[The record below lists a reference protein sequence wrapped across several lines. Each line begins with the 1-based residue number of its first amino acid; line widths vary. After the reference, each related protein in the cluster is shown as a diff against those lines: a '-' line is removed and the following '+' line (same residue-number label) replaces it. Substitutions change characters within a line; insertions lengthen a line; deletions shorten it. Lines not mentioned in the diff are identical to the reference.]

1 MTAQLLTARLVTER
15 LVLDAPGETDVLDV
29 LEACLDAETQAWV
42 PLPQPYTRESAEFFV
57 RSYCPHGLASHRY
70 TVWAIHPRNG
80 GRLIGALEVRSDDRP
95 GSASLGCWSAPWA
108 RGQGYLREALRAVA
122 AFALD
127 PARGGFEQLN
137 WECVPENAASR
148 RLAEA
153 AGFDFA
159 GGIRTIVELH
169 GRMREA
175 RVGTLR
181 RDDVL
186 R

>member
-1 MTAQLLTARLVTER
+1 MTAPLLTARLTTRR
-15 LVLDAPGETDVLDV
+15 LVLAPPTDADIPDV
-29 LEACLDAETQAWV
+29 LEACQDAETQAWV

-70 TVWAIHPRNG
+70 TVWALHLREG

-137 WECVPENAASR
+137 WEYVPENAASR

-153 AGFDFA
+153 AGFDFGA
-159 GGIRTIVELH
+159 GTRTIVELH